1 MAKNPGKKATN
12 TVSKFGLGVTIVF
25 MTVAVT
31 TAAVIGA
38 VSGIAISAVI
48 ASYFPHLLPV
58 IAGGVIGLGISPL
71 YWTIF
76 TGPLVLLFSPIQ
88 FGIGVGL
95 TALGLT
101 SPAAIGALSAGLTA
115 AIPFLFMLAGIGIWS
130 GMMSSFMDLDEDKSP
145 SQPVGR
151 LDGGIIFSMPGNVFD
166 ERTDTIF
173 NTEIFNTEIDA
184 NQDSGFVGSPFS
196 RNFGLS
202 RSDTVFSRIA
212 GTRDSNFPAF

>member
-1 MAKNPGKKATN
+1 MAKNPGKKAIN
-12 TVSKFGLGVTIVF
+12 IVSKLGLGITIAL

-38 VSGIAISAVI
+38 VSGIAMSAII
-48 ASYFPHLLPV
+48 ASYFPNLLPM

-71 YWTIF
+71 YWTIL

-101 SPAAIGALSAGLTA
+101 SPAAVGALSAGLTA

-145 SQPVGR
+145 SQPGGR
-151 LDGGIIFSMPGNVFD
+151 LDGGISLSRPGDVFD
-166 ERTDTIF
+166 ERADTIF
-173 NTEIFNTEIDA
+173 NTEIDA
-184 NQDSGFVGSPFS
+184 DQDSGFADPPFR
-196 RNFGLS
+196 RNFG
-202 RSDTVFSRIA
+202 FSRPDNIFGRTA